1 MLFKH
6 QTSDSGVT
14 EMFAFVNIKPILLLW
29 CWVLFFMLGAGIV
42 KGTLWHYGIYV

>member
-1 MLFKH
+1 MPFKH
-6 QTSDSGVT
+6 QTSDSGAT

-42 KGTLWHYGIYV
+42 KGTLWHYGICV